1 MADRLRFPYV
11 SVRNRIGE
19 VSSKPLLPITLQHKG
34 LEFASSGLLDS
45 GADINVLPF
54 HIGLA
59 LGAVWKEQNIRVPI
73 AGSLADVEARGIVV
87 EGTVADVWHGELA
100 FAWASSR
107 NVPLILGHVNFFES
121 FDVCFYRTMMYFE
134 LTPTSNRIR

>member
-1 MADRLRFPYV
+1 MADRLRFPYIE
-11 SVRNRIGE
+11 VRNRIGE
-19 VSSKPLLPITLQHKG
+19 ASSKPLLPITLQHEG
-34 LEFASSGLLDS
+34 QEYATTGLLDS

-59 LGAVWKEQNIRVPI
+59 LGVVWEEQNISLSL
-73 AGSLADVEARGIVV
+73 AGNLADVESRGIVV
-87 EGTVADVWHGELA
+87 EGTVADVWHGDLA
-100 FAWASSR
+100 FAWTSSR
-107 NVPLILGHVNFFES
+107 KVPLILGHVNFFES

>member
-11 SVRNRIGE
+11 AVRNRIGE
-19 VSSKPLLPITLQHKG
+19 VGSKPLLPITLQHKG
-34 LEFASSGLLDS
+34 QEFATTGLLDS

-59 LGAVWKEQNIRVPI
+59 LGGVWEEQNISLPLS
-73 AGSLADVEARGIVV
+73 GSLADVEARGIVV
-87 EGTVADVWHGELA
+87 KGTVADVWQGELA
-100 FAWASSR
+100 FAWALSR
-107 NVPLILGHVNFFES
+107 KLPLILGQINFFAS

-134 LTPTSNRIR
+134 LTPKPNRIR